1 MGQDKRAVN
10 QFAEHKARAQFQRKL
25 EQLHFELSIE
35 SPRRVL
41 DYLID
46 HLEDLLGQLTP
57 TVLTDS
63 FQAQLAR
70 AKTLVATRHNLRLI
84 QGARRV

>member
-1 MGQDKRAVN
+1 MN
-10 QFAEHKARAQFQRKL
+10 QFREHKARAQFQRKL

-57 TVLTDS
+57 TVLTES
-63 FQAQLAR
+63 FRDQLAR
-70 AKTLVATRHNLRLI
+70 AKTLVSTRHNLRLI